1 MFVSRDFSLP
11 FINQA
16 YECYKTIFSLL
27 FSDGQSITTRLA
39 KQINRIT
46 KSIKKDIEKYNN
58 EDHGMIPPESLP
70 LTMGFDDIKDPD
82 CPFWLMLHAPNAD
95 SNESQI
101 SIPLTVKRKAIDLC
115 HLLDRAKEEQAL
127 LKEEMRNAF
136 LHYQQQHDLITDFV
150 LATDNPILNELQS
163 GELLFCRRK
172 LLHVESRLHN
182 IHQTFSPHIHI
193 ELPRMF
199 IMTED
204 QSDNEDA
211 MAEEDQEEAV
221 IVNFLTEESDSDY
234 EYESDSD
241 FSNDDIFL

>member
-1 MFVSRDFSLP
+1 
-11 FINQA
+11 
-16 YECYKTIFSLL
+16 
-27 FSDGQSITTRLA
+27 
-39 KQINRIT
+39 
-46 KSIKKDIEKYNN
+46 
-58 EDHGMIPPESLP
+58 
-70 LTMGFDDIKDPD
+70 
-82 CPFWLMLHAPNAD
+82 
-95 SNESQI
+95 
-101 SIPLTVKRKAIDLC
+101 
-115 HLLDRAKEEQAL
+115 LDRAKEEQAL

-193 ELPRMF
+193 ERPRMF

-204 QSDNEDA
+204 QSANEDA